1 MTEKK
6 FTASSGPEE
15 IQPALAPESSIGYL
29 AGGSAS
35 GQKPDGQGAS
45 AASPRTSAAK
55 GSGAFALVGLAL
67 LVGASL
73 ALFLVRESS
82 WLAQKILKEQQ
93 VQAIL
98 ASGGPKPDVVAETTP
113 KSPDADQPA
122 AGPSLSGAPL
132 SPSRALVPGIDP
144 LLVQR
149 LAQIQQWAALLR
161 TMPSGPRDPSREL
174 ASVLSAGREMGRET
188 SKGLDPP
195 RPVVPPL
202 VSESTSP
209 AAGPDVALPVD
220 TASASGPLMQ
230 WLGQAVSVTGS
241 FLASLVR
248 VQQVSEPSLSGQ
260 TQAFFAQVDQQ
271 AQSHLM
277 AARLMLIHGQ
287 SSLAIVE
294 LDALLALLQRY
305 YEANDARLIGV
316 RGEVT
321 ALRDALK
328 DPV

>member
-6 FTASSGPEE
+6 STASSGPDD
-15 IQPALAPESSIGYL
+15 IQPVLAPESSIGYL

-35 GQKPDGQGAS
+35 GQKPDGPSSS
-45 AASPRTSAAK
+45 AASPPASAAK

-73 ALFLVRESS
+73 AIFLVRESS

-93 VQAIL
+93 TQEIL
-98 ASGGPKPDVVAETTP
+98 ASAGAKPDVVAETTP

-122 AGPSLSGAPL
+122 AAPSLSGAPL
-132 SPSRALVPGIDP
+132 SPSLALVPGIDP

-149 LAQIQQWAALLR
+149 LAQIQQWAVLLR
-161 TMPSGPRDPSREL
+161 TLPSGPRDPSREL
-174 ASVLSAGREMGRET
+174 ASVLSAGRET
-188 SKGLDPP
+188 SNGLDPSK
-195 RPVVPPL
+195 PVAPPL
-202 VSESTSP
+202 VSERTSP
-209 AAGPDVALPVD
+209 AAGPEAILPAD
-220 TASASGPLMQ
+220 ATSASGPVMQ

-248 VQQVSEPSLSGQ
+248 VQQVSEPSFSGQ

-277 AARLMLIHGQ
+277 AARLMLLHGQ

-294 LDALLALLQRY
+294 LDALLALMQRY

>member
-6 FTASSGPEE
+6 SSAASGPDE
-15 IQPALAPESSIGYL
+15 IQPVLAPESSIGYL
-29 AGGSAS
+29 AAGSAS

-45 AASPRTSAAK
+45 AASPSASTAK
-55 GSGAFALVGLAL
+55 GSGAFVLVGLAL

-93 VQAIL
+93 TQATL
-98 ASGGPKPDVVAETTP
+98 ASGGPKPDVVAETSP
-113 KSPDADQPA
+113 KSQDAESSA
-122 AGPSLSGAPL
+122 AAPSLAGAPL
-132 SPSRALVPGIDP
+132 SPSLALVPGIDP

-149 LAQIQQWAALLR
+149 LAQIQQWAVLLR
-161 TMPSGPRDPSREL
+161 TMPSGPRDPSRDL
-174 ASVLSAGREMGRET
+174 ASVLSAGREPGRET
-188 SKGLDPP
+188 NKGLDP
-195 RPVVPPL
+195 
-202 VSESTSP
+202 
-209 AAGPDVALPVD
+209 AGPVTTPSVPESSSTATGPEAALPVD
-220 TASASGPLMQ
+220 AAIASGPMMQ

-277 AARLMLIHGQ
+277 AARLMLIQGQ
-287 SSLAIVE
+287 SSLVIAE
-294 LDALLALLQRY
+294 LEALLALLQRY
-305 YEANDARLIGV
+305 YEANDVRLIV
-316 RGEVT
+316 LRGEVA

>member
-6 FTASSGPEE
+6 SSSASGPDDV
-15 IQPALAPESSIGYL
+15 QPALAPESSIGYL
-29 AGGSAS
+29 AAGSAS
-35 GQKPDGQGAS
+35 EQEQVGQGSS
-45 AASPRTSAAK
+45 AASPSASTAK
-55 GSGAFALVGLAL
+55 GSSAFALVGLAL

-93 VQAIL
+93 TQEIP
-98 ASGGPKPDVVAETTP
+98 ASGGPAPDIAAETTP
-113 KSPDADQPA
+113 KTQDAEPSA
-122 AGPSLSGAPL
+122 APPNLAGAP
-132 SPSRALVPGIDP
+132 PSRSVGLVRGIDP

-149 LAQIQQWAALLR
+149 LAQIQQWAVLLR
-161 TMPSGPRDPSREL
+161 TLPAGPRDPSRDL
-174 ASVLSAGREMGRET
+174 ASVLSAGREPVRET
-188 SKGLDPP
+188 NKGLDPAG
-195 RPVVPPL
+195 PV
-202 VSESTSP
+202 TSP
-209 AAGPDVALPVD
+209 SVPETSSPATGPDSAVPVEA
-220 TASASGPLMQ
+220 TSASGPLMQ
-230 WLGQAVSVTGS
+230 WLGQAASVTGS

-277 AARLMLIHGQ
+277 AARLMLIQGQ
-287 SSLAIVE
+287 SSLVIGE
-294 LDALLALLQRY
+294 LEALLALLKRY
-305 YEANDARLIGV
+305 YEANDARLIV
-316 RGEVT
+316 LRGEVV

>member
-6 FTASSGPEE
+6 STASSGPDE

-35 GQKPDGQGAS
+35 GLKPDGQGSS
-45 AASPRTSAAK
+45 AASPRASAAK

-98 ASGGPKPDVVAETTP
+98 ASGGPKPDVLAETPP
-113 KSPDADQPA
+113 KSPYADPSA
-122 AGPSLSGAPL
+122 AAPSLSGAPL
-132 SPSRALVPGIDP
+132 SPSLALVPGIDP

-149 LAQIQQWAALLR
+149 LAQIQQWAVSLR

-174 ASVLSAGREMGRET
+174 ASVLSAGRETERET
-188 SKGLDPP
+188 NNGPDPS
-195 RPVVPPL
+195 RPVASS
-202 VSESTSP
+202 VSESSSP
-209 AAGPDVALPVD
+209 AAGSDVALPVNA
-220 TASASGPLMQ
+220 ASGSGPLMQ
-230 WLGQAVSVTGS
+230 WLGQAVSATGS

-287 SSLAIVE
+287 TSLAVVE